1 MMSMF
6 ISLTVIIAYRH
17 IHMSKIIRL
26 YTSSK
31 FNLLYNYGQSAVCKL
46 MNQGSSGVTWSEFKG
61 LRIKGLML

>member
-1 MMSMF
+1 
-6 ISLTVIIAYRH
+6 
-17 IHMSKIIRL
+17 MSKIIRL